1 MPIVIAPSI
10 LIKLQNKTP
19 PVSQKEVEQC
29 FANKSGRLLKDTREK
44 HRTNP
49 PTLWFIAMTNQNRML
64 KIVFMQIGLNVNLK
78 SAYDPNADEL
88 EIYNKH
94 GKRAF

>member
-1 MPIVIAPSI
+1 MPIVIAPRI
-10 LIKLQNKTP
+10 LTKLQNKSP

-49 PTLWFIAMTNQNRML
+49 PTLWFIAKTNQNRAL

-78 SAYDPNADEL
+78 SAYDPNPDEL
-88 EIYNKH
+88 HIYNKY
-94 GKRAF
+94 GSRTF